1 MLYFYFRKYCLV
13 HAKPAIL
20 EIEVQDAEM
29 KKCPVFIKMG
39 KSTEEEMCMDI
50 FPKALVP
57 NEEGHY
63 RKLRKGTYIFVYDN
77 PLKASDIKGSYF
89 NDSILVNSIPEL
101 NLQPLPF
108 GKQFV
113 PPKVLSRA
121 NHFLHAYESCRRDIQ
136 GGKTATEAIDLH
148 VTGMF
153 LSVVEEAKQNTTDE
167 TDIIEHTFS
176 RVVGPFVEV
185 HEVTANSILLSW
197 VKTNC
202 LESDAVIVTGNEFP
216 DSLNVTYH
224 SNSRP
229 DFVIY
234 NKNNSCAIMVECPS
248 VEGTEKM
255 EIDGEESHAVL
266 YGIAGECKIANQ
278 RKTGIESK
286 AKAQL
291 QANLFAVAGVL
302 AQNALQND
310 TDFDEICVYG
320 VCCFYE
326 DEAGYLIIL
335 HLNFWDQAS
344 RFFMDNEPHKIDEL
358 IAYALK
364 KCNLRNF

>member
-1 MLYFYFRKYCLV
+1 M
-13 HAKPAIL
+13 
-20 EIEVQDAEM
+20 
-29 KKCPVFIKMG
+29 
-39 KSTEEEMCMDI
+39 
-50 FPKALVP
+50 
-57 NEEGHY
+57 
-63 RKLRKGTYIFVYDN
+63 
-77 PLKASDIKGSYF
+77 
-89 NDSILVNSIPEL
+89 
-101 NLQPLPF
+101 
-108 GKQFV
+108 
-113 PPKVLSRA
+113 
-121 NHFLHAYESCRRDIQ
+121 IQ
-136 GGKTATEAIDLH
+136 
-148 VTGMF
+148 
-153 LSVVEEAKQNTTDE
+153 SVVEEAKQKATDE
-167 TDIIEHTFS
+167 TDIIEHIFA

-185 HEVTANSILLSW
+185 HEVTANGILLPW
-197 VKTNC
+197 VKMNC
-202 LESDAVIVTGNEFP
+202 LESDAVIVTGNKFL
-216 DSLNVTYH
+216 DSLNVAYH
-224 SNSRP
+224 SNSKP

-248 VEGTEKM
+248 VEGTERM
-255 EIDGEESHAVL
+255 EIDDEGSYAVL

-278 RKTGIESK
+278 RKTGIGSK

-291 QANLFAVAGVL
+291 QANLFAVAGAL

-364 KCNLRNF
+364 ECNLRNF